1 MSVRT
6 DSSMILVI
14 VRQADDVELARAL
27 VEALDDDFSVYLLF
41 ALEELRDRYGELRC
55 PHGVDSLACM
65 LNPQHFSLV
74 ISFWGARDPSPA
86 SNTLLLSFF
95 NEVGVPTLEI
105 QHAWLQES
113 IIDPVGLSA
122 DCAGSTSSPALAR
135 GYAAQ
140 RYLSWEGEDGI
151 GYLKSELKRER
162 YSFQREDL
170 ILVSS
175 ELESPAYGD
184 KQRYQFAIAVL
195 KLAAERPELQ
205 FVWPVRPL
213 ELAHAEA
220 KLVLG
225 MVDEHA
231 LPNLVLDRSETFE
244 AWLPRCRLGISTA
257 STALLEYEL
266 AGKSVIVHLG
276 ADLELARARF
286 AAQGFHNYFDLARA
300 FRRALEAPAEFLIE
314 VGVGRLKRECLREKI
329 GQALRTG
336 ELAPNWLPTAL
347 RYIAYMREGRT
358 ARIEIGKVAG
368 AVVGLDRKL
377 ANLERKLANTDGQFG
392 ALEKSIAAIDASL
405 TGVAKELPGL
415 RLRLTGIADRVSVLQ
430 RSTLGYKA
438 RRFVA
443 KWSGRSD
450 GEAPAD

>member
-1 MSVRT
+1 MSARA

-27 VEALDDDFSVYLLF
+27 VDAISGDFSVYLLF
-41 ALEELRDRYGELRC
+41 ALEELRDRYGEPRC
-55 PHGVDSLACM
+55 PHGVDSLVCM

-74 ISFWGARDPSPA
+74 ISFWGARDPNPA
-86 SNTLLLSFF
+86 SNALLLSFF

-105 QHAWLQES
+105 QHEWLQES
-113 IIDPVGLSA
+113 VIDPVGLSA
-122 DCAGSTSSPALAR
+122 DAAGSTSSPTLPR

-140 RYLSWEGEDGI
+140 RYLSWEGADGI
-151 GYLKSELKRER
+151 GYLKSELNRER

-175 ELESPAYGD
+175 QLESPAYGD

-205 FVWPVRPL
+205 FVWPVRPI
-213 ELAHAEA
+213 ELGHAEA

-225 MVDEHA
+225 MIEEHA
-231 LPNLVLDRSETFE
+231 LSNLTLDRSETLE
-244 AWLPRCRLGISTA
+244 AWLPRCRLGISTP

-266 AGKSVIVHLG
+266 AGKPVIIHLG
-276 ADLELARARF
+276 ADLELARVRF
-286 AAQGFHNYFDLARA
+286 AAQGFYNYFDLARA
-300 FRRALEAPAEFLIE
+300 FRRAFDAPAEFLVE
-314 VGVGRLKRECLREKI
+314 TGVGRLNRERLREKI

-336 ELAPNWLPTAL
+336 ELASDWLPTAL
-347 RYIAYMREGRT
+347 RYIAYMREGRS

-368 AVVGLDRKL
+368 AVAGLDRKL
-377 ANLERKLANTDGQFG
+377 ASIDGQFS
-392 ALEKSIAAIDASL
+392 ALEKSISAIDASL
-405 TGVAKELPGL
+405 AGVAKELPGL
-415 RLRLTGIADRVSVLQ
+415 RSRLTGIADRVGVLQ

-438 RRFVA
+438 RKFVA
-443 KWSGRSD
+443 KWSGKSD

>member
-1 MSVRT
+1 MSARA

-14 VRQADDVELARAL
+14 VRQAEDVELARAL
-27 VEALDDDFSVYLLF
+27 VEAIGDDFSVYLLF
-41 ALEELRDRYGELRC
+41 AVEELRDRFGELRC
-55 PHGVDSLACM
+55 PHGVDSLACL

-86 SNTLLLSFF
+86 SNAPLLSFF

-105 QHAWLQES
+105 QHAWLQDS
-113 IIDPVGLSA
+113 VVDPVGLSS
-122 DCAGSTSSPALAR
+122 DSAGAALPR

-162 YSFQREDL
+162 YSFRRDDL
-170 ILVSS
+170 IVVSS
-175 ELESPAYGD
+175 ELEAPAYGD

-205 FVWPVRPL
+205 FVWPVRPA
-213 ELAHAEA
+213 ELGHAEA
-220 KLVLG
+220 KLALA
-225 MVDEHA
+225 MVEEHA
-231 LPNLVLDRSETFE
+231 LPNLLLDRTENLE

-266 AGKSVIVHLG
+266 AEKPVIVHLG
-276 ADLELARARF
+276 ADVELARARF
-286 AAQGFHNYFDLARA
+286 GAQGFHNYFDLAHV
-300 FRRALEAPAEFLIE
+300 FRRACEAPAEFLIE
-314 VGVGRLKRECLREKI
+314 VGVGRLNRERLREKI
-329 GQALRTG
+329 AQALRTD

-347 RYIAYMREGRT
+347 RYIAYMREGRS

-368 AVVGLDRKL
+368 AVTGLDRKL
-377 ANLERKLANTDGQFG
+377 ANIDGQFS
-392 ALEKSIAAIDASL
+392 ALEKSISAIEASL
-405 TGVAKELPGL
+405 VGVAKELPGL
-415 RLRLTGIADRVSVLQ
+415 RSRLTGIAERVSVLQ

-438 RRFVA
+438 RKFVA

>member
-1 MSVRT
+1 MSART

-27 VEALDDDFSVYLLF
+27 VEAVDHDFSVYLLF
-41 ALEELRDRYGELRC
+41 ALEELRDRYGEPRC

-74 ISFWGARDPSPA
+74 ISFWGARDPNPA
-86 SNTLLLSFF
+86 SNAALLSFF
-95 NEVGVPTLEI
+95 NEVGVPTLEV
-105 QHAWLQES
+105 QHAWLQNS
-113 IIDPVGLSA
+113 IIDPVGLSREGLGA
-122 DCAGSTSSPALAR
+122 TSPALPR

-140 RYLSWEGEDGI
+140 RYLSWEGDDGI

-205 FVWPVRPL
+205 FVWPVRPI
-213 ELAHAEA
+213 ELGHAEA

-225 MVDEHA
+225 MVDEYA
-231 LPNLVLDRSETFE
+231 LSNLLLDRNETFE

-266 AGKSVIVHLG
+266 AGKPVIVHLG
-276 ADLELARARF
+276 ADVELARARF
-286 AAQGFHNYFDLARA
+286 AAQGFHNYFDLTRA

-314 VGVGRLKRECLREKI
+314 VGIGRLNRERLREKI
-329 GQALRTG
+329 GQALRTD

-347 RYIAYMREGRT
+347 RYIAFMREGRT

-377 ANLERKLANTDGQFG
+377 ANLDRKFANIDGQFG

-415 RLRLTGIADRVSVLQ
+415 RSRLTGIADRVSVLQ

-438 RRFVA
+438 RKFVA